1 MNRRIL
7 SVSLLALVAG
17 PAVAA
22 DVRLDSY
29 RHPQNE
35 RFREFNQLYLDG
47 VRAGLMSYNA
57 RLKTHGGQLAFCMP
71 DNLVLTADKSEEIM
85 LRSAEKRSAKGDMLV
100 SILLLSGLTDEF
112 PCDKSAGR

>member
-1 MNRRIL
+1 MKRRIL
-7 SVSLLALVAG
+7 SVSLLALVGG
-17 PAVAA
+17 PSLAA

-47 VRAGLMSYNA
+47 VRAGLMAYNA
-57 RLKTHGGQLAFCMP
+57 RLKTHGDRLAFCMP

-85 LRSAEKRSAKGDMLV
+85 LRSADKRSAKGDMLV
-100 SILLLSGLTDEF
+100 SILFLSGLADEF
-112 PCDKSAGR
+112 RCEKSASR

>member
-1 MNRRIL
+1 MKRRIL

-17 PAVAA
+17 PSVAA

-29 RHPQNE
+29 RHPQN

-47 VRAGLMSYNA
+47 ARAGLMAYNA
-57 RLKTHGGQLAFCMP
+57 RLKTHGDQLAFCMP
-71 DNLVLTADKSEEIM
+71 HNLVLTADKSEEIM
-85 LRSAEKRSAKGDMLV
+85 LRSADKRSAKGDMLV

-112 PCDKSAGR
+112 PCEKSANR